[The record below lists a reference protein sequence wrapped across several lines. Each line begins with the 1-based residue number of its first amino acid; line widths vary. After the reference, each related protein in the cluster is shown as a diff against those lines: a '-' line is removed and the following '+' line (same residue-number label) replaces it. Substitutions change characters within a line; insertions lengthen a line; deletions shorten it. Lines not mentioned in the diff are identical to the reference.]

1 MRFRLVFYKEETG
14 FVPVFEWMQTL
25 PDDALDKIT
34 GRLKLLASE
43 GNRLRR
49 PYADYIG
56 NGIYELRARTGNVQ
70 YRILYFFH
78 GTEVIVLSSG
88 FTKERR
94 IPKTELNRAKTRK
107 DNFELNPQKHIAG
120 ETI

>member
-1 MRFRLVFYKEETG
+1 MQFRLVFYKEETG
-14 FVPVFEWMQTL
+14 FVPVFDWMQTL

-34 GRLKLLASE
+34 GRLKLLAAE

-94 IPKTELNRAKTRK
+94 IPKTELTRTKTRK
-107 DNFELNPQKHIAG
+107 DKFELNPQKHIAG

>member
-1 MRFRLVFYKEETG
+1 MGFRLVFYKEETG
-14 FVPVFEWMQTL
+14 FVPVFDWMQTL

-34 GRLKLLASE
+34 GRLKLLAAE

-56 NGIYELRARTGNVQ
+56 NGIYELRARTGNVH

-78 GTEVIVLSSG
+78 GTEVIVLSCG

-94 IPKTELNRAKTRK
+94 IPKTELNRAKIRK